1 MHVCFFL
8 NPCKH
13 LYCDSFPKVGPG
25 QIACVHT
32 SLNPSRTT
40 FCESLP
46 PGFPTSPTE
55 KVTHTK
61 SRQNTFQTLEF
72 TNIYLYLNTKKNNRK
87 KDVTHINTTLEK
99 LTGKL
104 TATEREQR
112 TKHCVV
118 KMNPPATLS
127 PRAKDT
133 CYLPGKNI
141 KTTLFESVISWLSY
155 TKQRLLQDISH

>member
-1 MHVCFFL
+1 MH
-8 NPCKH
+8 K
-13 LYCDSFPKVGPG
+13 K
-25 QIACVHT
+25 A
-32 SLNPSRTT
+32 
-40 FCESLP
+40 
-46 PGFPTSPTE
+46 
-55 KVTHTK
+55 
-61 SRQNTFQTLEF
+61 RQNTFQTLEF
-72 TNIYLYLNTKKNNRK
+72 PNIYLYLNTKKKKKQQK

-133 CYLPGKNI
+133 FYLPGKNI
-141 KTTLFESVISWLSY
+141 N
-155 TKQRLLQDISH
+155 